1 MRRLLLSPAVLVFA
15 CAAPSLTPAQSGTS
29 AQSGT
34 YELGQG
40 RLLVEERCGA
50 CHATARGNISPHGSA
65 PAFGEIV
72 KRYPPEEL
80 AEALAEGI
88 HVGHVDMPAFQF
100 TDQEVLRIVI
110 YLKSLE

>member
-1 MRRLLLSPAVLVFA
+1 MRRLLLLPAVLVLA
-15 CAAPSLTPAQSGTS
+15 CAAPSLAS

-50 CHATARGNISPHGSA
+50 CHATARGDTSPHGSA
-65 PAFGEIV
+65 PPFGEIV
-72 KRYPPEEL
+72 KHYPPEEL

-88 HVGHVDMPAFQF
+88 PSAI
-100 TDQEVLRIVI
+100 RICQPSNSPSRKC
-110 YLKSLE
+110 LGS